1 MAHPKDD
8 EPNSSSVFAALPD
21 APREMYR
28 RFRQS
33 DYPGAIDLARGTLRA
48 NPADELAQAVA
59 RAATTR
65 LVDRA
70 RPGGGEPSHAAER
83 QDTLPGPRPDT
94 VPAPRPDVST
104 EAALEACTEPAATRV
119 REGCAHT
126 VGEMTRCFLTSDYPS
141 ALTLAD
147 HILSEV
153 PDHPLAAAVAF
164 ECRAMLA
171 RGSSIPVRTAPP
183 ESVDSSDPHTSQL
196 LRLVDGRTTLADIAK
211 ASDLAPLEALR
222 LVDEFVAAGV
232 LRLEPAEA
240 REWA

>member
-1 MAHPKDD
+1 MAHPEND
-8 EPNSSSVFAALPD
+8 EPNSSSVLSALPD

-28 RFRQS
+28 RFRRS

-48 NPADELAQAVA
+48 NPADELAQAVV

-70 RPGGGEPSHAAER
+70 RPGGYEPSSRDER
-83 QDTLPGPRPDT
+83 HDTI
-94 VPAPRPDVST
+94 PAPRPDTIPAPRPDTST
-104 EAALEACTEPAATRV
+104 EAALEACTEPGATRV
-119 REGCAHT
+119 GEGCAHA

-153 PDHPLAAAVAF
+153 PEHPLASAIAF

-183 ESVDSSDPHTSQL
+183 DSVDSSDPHTSQL
-196 LRLVDGRTTLADIAK
+196 LMLVDGRTTLADIAK

-222 LVDEFVAAGV
+222 LIDEFVASGV
-232 LRLEPAEA
+232 LRLEPAGAPECA
-240 REWA
+240 